1 MNITTHNL
9 HEHTAQEV
17 FDFVVGKVLEQGCK
31 SVQCETNFAAVS
43 CMYRSNNGNKC
54 AFGHVIADEDYRSVM
69 ENKIAQT
76 VFRDHGDM
84 LGWKLIGENPAHLG
98 LIMGLQQAHDDSSS
112 DNFRFE
118 FANKAFLLASNRGLD
133 TSALGKLLE
142 GLKV

>member
-31 SVQCETNFAAVS
+31 SVHCETNFAAVS
-43 CMYRSNNGNKC
+43 CMYRGNNGNKC
-54 AFGHVIADEDYRSVM
+54 AFGHLIADEDYRPAM
-69 ENKIAQT
+69 ENKTALT
-76 VFRDHGDM
+76 VFRNYQIM

-98 LIMGLQQAHDDSSS
+98 LVMGLQQAHDDSSS

-118 FANKAFLLASNRGLD
+118 FANKAFRLASNRGLD
-133 TSALGKLLE
+133 TSAHDKY
-142 GLKV
+142 LKV